1 MNTTDIKTFN
11 YLENGNISFSVLDTI
26 KCSNTLEAGSY
37 TVEWVVEYPKGHLE
51 LNVLDLGEIYKPI
64 PFHFIEKLDLAFEKF
79 FEPSIKTK
87 INSLGYA
94 HKLGLLL
101 YGKQGGSKSSIW
113 NYYADNFIKEQ
124 NAIYFYV
131 KGSYI
136 SECWSFIKQVR
147 KIQDNPIVICLDE
160 CDKFFGQPDQENTI
174 KPMLDGNLE
183 IDNCLVLMTTNY
195 VEKIPKTL
203 IERPSRIK
211 YKFEVESIEN
221 IVAINGILTNA
232 LSDIMSKE
240 DLQEAS
246 NENKGKTIDEIKE
259 FIQDTIM
266 DLKFEKSTKKSI
278 GFKK

>member
-11 YLENGNISFSVLDTI
+11 YLENGNVTFSVLDTI

-37 TVEWVVEYPKGHLE
+37 MIEWIHEYPKGYLD
-51 LNVLDLGEIYKPI
+51 LNTLDLGEIYNPI

-79 FEPSIKTK
+79 FDTSIKTK
-87 INSLGYA
+87 INSLGYN
-94 HKLGLLL
+94 HKAGLLL

-113 NYYADNFIKEQ
+113 NYYTDKFIREQ
-124 NAIYFYV
+124 NAISFYL
-131 KGSYI
+131 KGTYL
-136 SECWSFIKQVR
+136 SECWNFIKQVR
-147 KIQDNPIVICLDE
+147 RIQDNPIIIILDE
-160 CDKFFGQPDQENTI
+160 CDKFFSSREDQENII

-203 IERPSRIK
+203 SERPSRIK
-211 YKFEVESIEN
+211 YKFEVESIDD
-221 IVAINGILTNA
+221 VDAIHGILTNA
-232 LSDIMSKE
+232 LNDIMSE
-240 DLQEAS
+240 ADLKTAA

-266 DLKFEKSTKKSI
+266 DLKFEKSKVRTI
-278 GFKK
+278 GFK